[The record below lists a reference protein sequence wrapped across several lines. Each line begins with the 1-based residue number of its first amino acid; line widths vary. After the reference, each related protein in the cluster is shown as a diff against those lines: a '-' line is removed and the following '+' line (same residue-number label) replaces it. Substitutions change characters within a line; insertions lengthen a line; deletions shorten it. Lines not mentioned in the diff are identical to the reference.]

1 MVTSIIYNID
11 MVLIVLYL
19 KSMGEVI
26 LHTDYV
32 RDFIDSKVWSQLKD
46 EIVRAHRLIEMRS
59 GPGSEFLGW
68 LDLPYQAGVKE
79 IIHTANRLREDNELL
94 VVVAIGGSM
103 LTARAVIHALLGP
116 LYYQTDGHKV
126 YYAGYNLDSDYHM
139 RLMEFLKDKEFALC
153 VVSKSGS
160 TIEPAVTFRML
171 RKLLEQKYGKK
182 ARNKI
187 VVITDPQ
194 RGPLRKLA
202 QTYGYITFSIP
213 PNVGGR
219 FSGLSPAGL
228 FPMAFAGV
236 DIEALLEGARDE
248 AQRTNKLDLDTN
260 HAYLYAG
267 IRNALYR
274 QGKKIEIFVTF
285 APHLYWLNKFW
296 EQMFAESEGKAGKGL
311 YAATAQFTMDLHS
324 IGQWIQEAERTIF
337 ETFFWYK
344 PTSDTTTI
352 PVDQPDIEALNYLHG
367 KPLSYINENAKL
379 GTQQAHKDGGVPNL
393 EISIDTLDPYHLGRF
408 IFFIQKSV
416 AISGHIL
423 GVNPF
428 NQPGVEAY
436 KKNMFQLLGR

>member
-1 MVTSIIYNID
+1 M
-11 MVLIVLYL
+11 MLVLLYL
-19 KSMGEVI
+19 KGMGEVI
-26 LHTDYV
+26 LHTNHV
-32 RDFIDSKVWSQLKD
+32 LDFIDNKVWNQLKD
-46 EIVRAHRLIEMRS
+46 EIVRAHRLIETRS

-79 IIHTANRLREDNELL
+79 IIRTANRLREDNEVL

-103 LTARAVIHALLGP
+103 LTARAVIHALMGP
-116 LYYQTDGHKV
+116 LYYQTDGPKV
-126 YYAGYNLDSDYHM
+126 YYAG
-139 RLMEFLKDKEFALC
+139 
-153 VVSKSGS
+153 
-160 TIEPAVTFRML
+160 L

-202 QTYGYITFSIP
+202 QTYGYVTFSIP

-236 DIEALLEGARDE
+236 DIDALLEGARDE

-296 EQMFAESEGKAGKGL
+296 EQMFAESEGKDGKGL
-311 YAATAQFTMDLHS
+311 YATTAQFTMDLHS

-337 ETFFWYK
+337 ETFFWYT
-344 PTSDTTTI
+344 PISDTTTI
-352 PVDQPDIEALNYLHG
+352 PADHPDIEVLNYLHG

-393 EISIDTLDPYHLGRF
+393 EISIDKLDPYHLGRF

-436 KKNMFQLLGR
+436 KKNMFRLLGR